1 MTIHD
6 DLELYI
12 RNPIALALAREYLMK
27 RSTPLRRTPLK
38 RGSSSMSRKPMRRS
52 RPKGQPPERKDEAFK
67 AFVRTLPCCSP
78 GFMPGSYCGA
88 RPCDPHH
95 KHGDGKGIKTHDRTC
110 IPLCRYHHS
119 DAEDRRGA
127 FCDFT
132 KQEMRDWHDAES
144 RRVQKLYEE
153 QEG

>member
-1 MTIHD
+1 
-6 DLELYI
+6 
-12 RNPIALALAREYLMK
+12 MK
-27 RSTPLRRTPLK
+27 RSPLK
-38 RGSSSMSRKPMRRS
+38 RGKPLARTGKPLRRSRMRRS
-52 RPKGQPPERKDEAFK
+52 RPKAQHPGRRDDAFK

-110 IPLCRYHHS
+110 IPLCRYHHG

-127 FCDFT
+127 FRDFT
-132 KQEMRDWHDAES
+132 KQEMRDWHDKES
-144 RRVQKLYEE
+144 ARVVALYEKE
-153 QEG
+153 EMR